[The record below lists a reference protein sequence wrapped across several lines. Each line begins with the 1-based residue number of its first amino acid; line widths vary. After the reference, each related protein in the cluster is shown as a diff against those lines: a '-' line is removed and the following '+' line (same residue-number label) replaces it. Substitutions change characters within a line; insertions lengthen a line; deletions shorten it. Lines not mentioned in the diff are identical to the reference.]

1 MKTNSLFLIA
11 TRACP
16 TFGVAASAPQPPSSV
31 PVWQQSPRVN
41 AVDDFGYSRFT
52 LLGTLVTP
60 TNDATRNRPAVVVDC
75 IPAGESPRGKGTLLA
90 GNLHLGTNLKV
101 MYVESEEIP
110 SGNSG
115 MFYFPKIAVR
125 YRIDNASKEEQHH
138 WSPTS
143 AKTED
148 QWLPGSDTTSVS
160 IPKHSL
166 EEMLRARNVAITTN
180 DDHGRKVVVRFDMPD
195 PTLVEKA
202 CHVDERTG

>member
-1 MKTNSLFLIA
+1 MKPNLLFLLVPLA
-11 TRACP
+11 FP

-31 PVWQQSPRVN
+31 SVWQQSPRVN

-60 TNDATRNRPAVVVDC
+60 SSDAMPNRPAVVVDC
-75 IPAGESPRGKGTLLA
+75 IPADESPRGKGTLLA
-90 GNLHLGTNLKV
+90 GSLHLGTNLKV
-101 MYVESEEIP
+101 TYVESEEIP

-115 MFYFPKIAVR
+115 IFYFPKIAVR
-125 YRIDNASKEEQHH
+125 YRIDKARKEEQHQ

-143 AKTED
+143 ARTED
-148 QWLPGSDTTSVS
+148 QWSPRSDTTSVS

-166 EEMLRARNVAITTN
+166 EEILRARNVAITTN

-202 CHVDERTG
+202 CHVDERKG